1 MAKNSE
7 PSAAKE
13 KFKSFLEKLGTVRD
27 GTNTVLGIAGNVLF
41 HLRKLFLAVPVILVG
56 MRVFMYAKE
65 NLPNQVGV
73 LLEESG
79 AFRYMLD
86 RDTAMACCLYLTG
99 GCLLMMFLSRKVI
112 YPWIISLFSLV
123 LPIVLVVTNLFLG

>member
-13 KFKSFLEKLGTVRD
+13 KFNSFLEKFAAVRD
-27 GTNTVLGIAGNVLF
+27 GTSTVLGIVGNILF

-56 MRVFMYAKE
+56 MRIFMYAKE
-65 NLPNQVGV
+65 KLPNQVGV

-123 LPIVLVVTNLFLG
+123 LPLVLVFTNLFPG

>member
-13 KFKSFLEKLGTVRD
+13 KFNSFLEKFGKVRD
-27 GTNTVLGIAGNVLF
+27 GANTVLGLVGNILY
-41 HLRKLFLAVPVILVG
+41 HLRKLFLAVPVVLVG
-56 MRVFMYAKE
+56 MRIFMYAKE

-86 RDTAMACCLYLTG
+86 RDSAMACCLYLTG
-99 GCLLMMFLSRKVI
+99 ACLLMMFLSRKVI

-123 LPIVLVVTNLFLG
+123 LPLVLVVTNLFPG